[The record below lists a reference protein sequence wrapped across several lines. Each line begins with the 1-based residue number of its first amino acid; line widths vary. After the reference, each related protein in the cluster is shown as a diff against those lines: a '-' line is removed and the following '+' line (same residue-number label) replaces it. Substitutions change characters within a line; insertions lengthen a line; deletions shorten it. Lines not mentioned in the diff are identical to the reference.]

1 MRVRNTRFL
10 LNRPLVGWNG
20 KFALAVRPF
29 DPSHVVC
36 YEKRADPPF
45 TDGCEDMLQTM
56 LAGIDERDI
65 FGPAGA
71 PGVTVD
77 LPFVEY
83 SDSKILSF
91 SKCRQ
96 D

>member
-1 MRVRNTRFL
+1 MRNTRFL

-36 YEKRADPPF
+36 HEKPAHPPF

-56 LAGIDERDI
+56 LAGIDEQDT
-65 FGPAGA
+65 FGPNGA
-71 PGVTVD
+71 PGVTIPV
-77 LPFVEY
+77 PFVHY
-83 SDSKILSF
+83 TDSKILGF